1 VFKQVVEYPKMSPK
15 LARSNYFLRVLNESE
30 ATHNHWFQNSEPIA
44 KRMYQLLIRLAEQ
57 IRDKVP
63 ITEQEIQDVNQIFH
77 EYRAVR
83 LQLSVEDKEKGDQ
96 YQPVHDYSQ
105 KIMFQAEIED
115 PDQGKRV
122 YLEALI
128 SLFERLED
136 DSLKLRMCME
146 CGSWYIP
153 YNRAH
158 VTKFCSS
165 KCRNRFNYSARKEE
179 TFSCG
184 LCHHDR
190 HLSIFSGLILRNS
203 EPDQITVGSVRD
215 KSPICMTCTEFSTPE
230 RFQEYV
236 NEITADHQS
245 DELNKG
251 GVRDNDIKILS

>member
-1 VFKQVVEYPKMSPK
+1 MSPK
-15 LARSNYFLRVLNESE
+15 LARSNYFLRILNESE
-30 ATHNHWFQNSEPIA
+30 TTHNYRFQNSEPIA
-44 KRMYQLLIRLAEQ
+44 KKMYQLLIRLAER

-63 ITEQEIQDVNQIFH
+63 ITEQEIQNLNQIFH

-83 LQLSVEDKEKGDQ
+83 LQLSVEDEEKSDQ
-96 YQPVHDYSQ
+96 YQPVHNDYSQ

-115 PDQGKRV
+115 SDQGKRV

-165 KCRNRFNYSARKEE
+165 KCRNRFNYNARKEE
-179 TFSCG
+179 AFFCG

-190 HLSIFSGLILRNS
+190 PLSTFSGLILSNS
-203 EPDQITVGSVRD
+203 EPDQITVGSIHD
-215 KSPICMTCTEFSTPE
+215 KSPICMKCTEFSTPE
-230 RFQEYV
+230 RFQEYI
-236 NEITADHQS
+236 NEITVIHQS

-251 GVRDNDIKILS
+251 GVRNNNIKILS